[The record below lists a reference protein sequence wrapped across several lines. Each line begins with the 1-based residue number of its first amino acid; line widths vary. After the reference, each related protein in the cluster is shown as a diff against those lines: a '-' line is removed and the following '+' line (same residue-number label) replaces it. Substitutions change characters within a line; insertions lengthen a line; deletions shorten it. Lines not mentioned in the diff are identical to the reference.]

1 MQDSSSVR
9 SKDYT
14 LHQMLLIKQ
23 VGQSQTDAKGL
34 HPFGL
39 DKKGAPICP
48 NLWCRHLGHFFHSSH
63 FIQWLRI
70 KIILVREMSSL
81 IRAAVCLQ
89 IVILKWGFDK
99 WWFLIS
105 LIELIGKNS
114 FEVFISTED
123 MFSWSVHKVIKKTD
137 KTGHLGTLMPCWFAT
152 SDNTMRRR
160 VVVA

>member
-39 DKKGAPICP
+39 DKMGAPICP
-48 NLWCRHLGHFFHSSH
+48 NLYCRHLGHFFVSRH
-63 FIQWLRI
+63 FIQRLRI
-70 KIILVREMSSL
+70 SNSCNIVNQMASL
-81 IRAAVCLQ
+81 FSANLCLQ
-89 IVILKWGFDK
+89 IVLFKWFCNFICNWKNVLKILRLSWGF
-99 WWFLIS
+99 
-105 LIELIGKNS
+105 
-114 FEVFISTED
+114 VFIVCT
-123 MFSWSVHKVIKKTD
+123 KVIKKTD
-137 KTGHLGTLMPCWFAT
+137 KTGHLGTLMPCWVAT

>member
-70 KIILVREMSSL
+70 QNIVKELSL
-81 IRAAVCLQ
+81 LIWPAVCLQ
-89 IVILKWGFDK
+89 IVLLKWGWIVDGFA
-99 WWFLIS
+99 IS
-105 LIELIGKNS
+105 LIDPIGKNG
-114 FEVFISTED
+114 FEVFISSED
-123 MFSWSVHKVIKKTD
+123 MFSWSVQKVIKKTD